1 MTTNEPSNQQMGSSE
16 GALIKTWEKN
26 EMTEAQNAMH
36 MWGFQHLIED
46 VLNVRKFYA

>member
-1 MTTNEPSNQQMGSSE
+1 MTTNEPSNQQMGFQKELSLKPE
-16 GALIKTWEKN
+16 RKN